1 LKKAKTKPAHS
12 QELVDVREWHHMEFA
27 HYSFEVVRDALPR
40 MLEGKWDGRAPE
52 HYLTIVGLIC
62 VYARPFT
69 WNEPVGNLSEE
80 IVPEEFKEL
89 HRDIMRLRHKLFA
102 HADASLTVG
111 KDDYPNE
118 AVIENDGQNIA
129 IAVSRAAVKPIFL
142 ERMLPL
148 VEALI
153 KNTHQCRLKHFRKF
167 SKTIRRLGKG
177 EFRLN
182 VTDPNAPIFV
192 PLTEEEKLVRKKK
205 RSAFDF
211 SGIL

>member
-1 LKKAKTKPAHS
+1 
-12 QELVDVREWHHMEFA
+12 MEFA
-27 HYSFEVVRDALPR
+27 HYSFEVVRDALLR
-40 MLEGKWDGRAPE
+40 MPEGKWDEGAPE

-69 WNEPVGNLSEE
+69 WNDPVGNLSEE
-80 IVPEEFKEL
+80 IIPEEFKEL

-118 AVIENDGQNIA
+118 AVIESDGETIA
-129 IAVSRAAVKPIFL
+129 IAASRAAVKPIFL

-148 VEALI
+148 VDALI
-153 KNTHQCRLKHFRKF
+153 KKTGYHRSRLAKKYA
-167 SKTIRRLGKG
+167 KTIRNLGKG

-182 VTDPNAPIFV
+182 VTDPNGPIFV
-192 PLTEEEKLVRKKK
+192 RLSEAEKLVREKKK
-205 RSAFDF
+205 SAFDF
-211 SGIL
+211 NTIL

>member
-1 LKKAKTKPAHS
+1 M
-12 QELVDVREWHHMEFA
+12 DVREWHHMEFA

-40 MLEGKWDGRAPE
+40 MLEEKWDERAPE

-80 IVPEEFKEL
+80 FVPEEFKEL

-182 VTDPNAPIFV
+182 VTDPNAPVFV
-192 PLTEEEKLVRKKK
+192 RLSEAEKLVRKKK
-205 RSAFDF
+205 RSVFDF
-211 SGIL
+211 STIL